1 MDLNQIQAL
10 PNSAKTQYTAL
21 GRVFDLPGWEV
32 IKGRAKAEAEE
43 ATQRALC
50 ASTWEQF
57 CFNRGQQL
65 AYQQFANFEDSAET
79 EFAAIAQEVIDQ
91 QEAERTDEDEGLM
104 E

>member
-1 MDLNQIQAL
+1 VDLNQIQAL
-10 PNSAKTQYTAL
+10 PNGAKTQYTAL

-65 AYQQFANFEDSAET
+65 AYQQFANFEDSAEA

-91 QEAERTDEDEGLM
+91 QAAESIEDEVVGM